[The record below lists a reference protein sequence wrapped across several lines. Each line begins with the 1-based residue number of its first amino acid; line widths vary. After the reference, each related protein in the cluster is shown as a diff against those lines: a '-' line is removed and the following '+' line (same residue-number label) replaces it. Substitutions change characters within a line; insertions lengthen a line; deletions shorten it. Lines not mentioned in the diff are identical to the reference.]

1 MRTMNTI
8 VLHVRAAELHDAL
21 CFNRLKA
28 DIRKIVQENCL
39 VIVHGCQAS
48 VPPERDNSP
57 QIAALTTLNKTLAA
71 KLSEELLP
79 AVALAAHHLG
89 LATQGSSPDETGL
102 VIRPKALLH
111 ILQQGG
117 IPIIAP
123 IIKDAGHQE
132 KTIQSE
138 ELAAKVSA
146 AIQADLLIF
155 LIEPK
160 EAIQDEVKRRVM
172 PENKCAVQSLRAG
185 TKRAFLTD
193 MSGMEQMLFHRKV
206 VPIEV
211 LDNNQ

>member
-1 MRTMNTI
+1 MNTI
-8 VLHVRAAELHDAL
+8 VMHVRAAELHDAL

-28 DIRKIVQENCL
+28 DIRKIAQSSRL
-39 VIVHGCQAS
+39 IIVHSSLSMQ
-48 VPPERDNSP
+48 PETQIVK
-57 QIAALTTLNKTLAA
+57 QIATLTTLNKTLAS

-89 LATQGSSPDETGL
+89 LATQGGSPDETGL

>member
-28 DIRKIVQENCL
+28 DIRKIVQDNCL
-39 VIVHGCQAS
+39 VIVQGSQAG

-57 QIAALTTLNKTLAA
+57 QIAALTTLNKTFAA

-89 LATQGSSPDETGL
+89 LATQSSSPDENSL

-111 ILQQGG
+111 ILHQGG

-123 IIKDAGHQE
+123 IIKNAWHQE

-160 EAIQDEVKRRVM
+160 EAIQDEVKRHVM
-172 PENKCAVQSLRAG
+172 PENKYAVESLRAG

-193 MSGMEQMLFHRKV
+193 MGGMEQVLLHHKAAHV
-206 VPIEV
+206 EV
-211 LDNNQ
+211 FDNNQ

>member
-1 MRTMNTI
+1 MNTI
-8 VLHVRAAELHDAL
+8 VMHVRAAELHDAL

-28 DIRKIVQENCL
+28 DIRKIAQSSRL
-39 VIVHGCQAS
+39 IIVHSSLSMQ
-48 VPPERDNSP
+48 PETQIVK
-57 QIAALTTLNKTLAA
+57 QIATLTTLNKTLAA

-89 LATQGSSPDETGL
+89 LATQGSSPNETGW

-123 IIKDAGHQE
+123 IIKDAWHQE

-138 ELAAKVSA
+138 ELAAKVAA

-160 EAIQDEVKRRVM
+160 EAIQDEVKRHVM
-172 PENKCAVQSLRAG
+172 PENKYAVESLRAG

>member
-28 DIRKIVQENCL
+28 DIRKIAQSSRL
-39 VIVHGCQAS
+39 VIVHSSLSMQ
-48 VPPERDNSP
+48 PET
-57 QIAALTTLNKTLAA
+57 QIVKQISTLTTLNKTLAA

-89 LATQGSSPDETGL
+89 LATQGSSPNETGW

-123 IIKDAGHQE
+123 IIKDAWHQE

-138 ELAAKVSA
+138 ELAAKVAA

-160 EAIQDEVKRRVM
+160 EAIQDEVKRHVM
-172 PENKCAVQSLRAG
+172 PENKYAVESLRAG

>member
-1 MRTMNTI
+1 MRAMNTI

-21 CFNRLKA
+21 CFNRLKS
-28 DIRKIVQENCL
+28 DMRKIAQSARL
-39 VIVHGCQAS
+39 VIVHSSLSMQ
-48 VPPERDNSP
+48 PETQIVK
-57 QIAALTTLNKTLAA
+57 QIATLTTLNKTLAA

-89 LATQGSSPDETGL
+89 LATQGSSPNETSW

-138 ELAAKVSA
+138 ELAAKVAA

-160 EAIQDEVKRRVM
+160 EAIQDEVKRHVM
-172 PENKCAVQSLRAG
+172 PENKYAVESLRAG

-193 MSGMEQMLFHRKV
+193 MGGMEQVLLHHKAAPV
-206 VPIEV
+206 EV
-211 LDNNQ
+211 FDNNQ

>member
-1 MRTMNTI
+1 VRTMNTI

-28 DIRKIVQENCL
+28 DIRKIVQDNCL
-39 VIVHGCQAS
+39 VIVHGSQAS

-89 LATQGSSPDETGL
+89 LATSSSPDETGWI
-102 VIRPKALLH
+102 IRPKALLH
-111 ILQQGG
+111 ILHQGG

-123 IIKDAGHQE
+123 IIKNAWHQE

-138 ELAAKVSA
+138 ELAAKVAA

-160 EAIQDEVKRRVM
+160 EAIQDEVKRHVM
-172 PENKCAVQSLRAG
+172 PENKYAVESLRAG

-193 MSGMEQMLFHRKV
+193 MGGMEQVLLHHKAAPV
-206 VPIEV
+206 EV
-211 LDNNQ
+211 FDNNQ